1 MCGITGFID
10 YKKKFTIKNLE
21 LITKKLIHR
30 GPDYSNCLLENNKN
44 FNVGLGH
51 TRLSIVDLSN
61 NGNQPMISSDKK
73 KVIIFNGEIYNF
85 KEIKKKI
92 IEKNTKFKFKGN
104 SDTEI
109 FLEAIVIFGL
119 VETLNLV
126 SGMFAFALYD
136 KCNKNIYLVRDRFGQ
151 KPLYYSNS
159 IDNLIFSSEVKSLKE
174 ILQDKR
180 IDEGA
185 IKDFFLYN
193 YIKGKKTIFENVKSV
208 EPGSILK
215 YNIDNKEIT
224 ENTWKKEVN
233 FFKNENK
240 SSLNKID
247 NLLTSSIEEQTDCEV
262 PYGIFLS
269 GGVDSSLIAAIAQK
283 KLSRNI
289 KTFTISFKNKNY
301 SEGKFANKIAE
312 YLKTDH
318 YEHVFDEN
326 EMIGTIKLFFELND
340 QPFADVS
347 KLPLILLSKISS
359 DKIKIA
365 LSGDGADEIFGG
377 YNRYLWVKRLNL
389 ISLNQRKII
398 KKLLKILN
406 LNTLSSLFKPYNF
419 LSKQNFIAYPDEK
432 LKRLKNIISFENLEN
447 FYELSQI
454 KWHDQKPLN
463 FLNDFENIDYTK
475 NNNNNNENIEHFIN
489 NMMKL
494 DQKDYLINNCMVKS
508 DRATMMNGLELR
520 LPFLND
526 KVVDFGNN
534 LKLEE
539 KIKNGKG
546 KLILRNLLS
555 SYLPKK
561 LFDRDKTGFH
571 VPLGSWF
578 KNELREIVEDTFN
591 NKKIRKIKFLDHD
604 LINKIWQDHLLGKS
618 NNQNKIWTILV
629 LEMWLIK
636 NYE

>member
-30 GPDYSNCLLENNKN
+30 GPDYSNCFFENNKN
-44 FNVGLGH
+44 FNIGLGH
-51 TRLSIVDLSN
+51 TRLSIVDLSD

-73 KVIIFNGEIYNF
+73 KIIIFNGEIYNF

-92 IEKNTKFKFKGN
+92 IQKNTRFKFKGN
-104 SDTEI
+104 SDTEV
-109 FLEAIVIFGL
+109 FLEAIGIFGL

-126 SGMFAFALYD
+126 SGMFAFVLYD
-136 KCNKNIYLVRDRFGQ
+136 KCYKNIYLVRDRFGQ

-174 ILQDKR
+174 ILQEKK

-193 YIKGKKTIFENVKSV
+193 YIKDKKTIFENVKSV

-224 ENTWKKEVN
+224 ENTWKKEIN
-233 FFKNENK
+233 FFKNKNK
-240 SSLNKID
+240 FSLNKID

-359 DKIKIA
+359 KKIKIA

-377 YNRYLWVKRLNL
+377 YNRYLWLKRLNSM
-389 ISLNQRKII
+389 SLNQRKII
-398 KKLLKILN
+398 KKLLKFLN

-463 FLNDFENIDYTK
+463 FLNDFENINNIK
-475 NNNNNNENIEHFIN
+475 NNSNNNENIEHFIN

-508 DRATMMNGLELR
+508 DRATMMSGLELR

-539 KIKNGKG
+539 KIKNSKG

-578 KNELREIVEDTFN
+578 KNELRDIVEDTFN
-591 NKKIRKIKFLDHD
+591 NKKIQKIKFLDHD